1 MNENTEN
8 LLNTTCNSKHCSL
21 EKWIK
26 EEDPAQ
32 DKTRAGYFKRA
43 VLVAETVDDWV
54 PVATLL
60 SDLKIDKDAP
70 QFTNFQA
77 KYDAHTRNSLDAIKE
92 KMQKSLI
99 EGNIV
104 KRLQTQYMLQL
115 LMFNY
120 LEHIRSNKLTI
131 KADKM
136 VDEEE
141 IDLPEMSALF
151 TEMMLTDRDC
161 ESLKKL
167 RRILVDWRNAQ

>member
-1 MNENTEN
+1 MNESTEN

-32 DKTRAGYFKRA
+32 DKSRAGYFKRA

-60 SDLKIDKDAP
+60 SDLKLDKDAP

-77 KYDAHTRNSLDAIKE
+77 KYDTETREALDVIKE

-99 EGNIV
+99 EGNII
-104 KRLQTQYMLQL
+104 KRVLQTQYMLQL
-115 LMFNY
+115 LMMNY
-120 LEHIRSNKLTI
+120 LEHIRANKLTI

-136 VDEEE
+136 VDEE
-141 IDLPEMSALF
+141 IDLPEMAALF

-161 ESLKKL
+161 DALKEIRK
-167 RRILVDWRNAQ
+167 ILVDWRNA

>member
-1 MNENTEN
+1 MNESIEY
-8 LLNTTCNSKHCSL
+8 LLNTTCNPKHCSL

-32 DKTRAGYFKRA
+32 DKSRAGYFKRA

-54 PVATLL
+54 PIATLL
-60 SDLKIDKDAP
+60 SDLKLDKDAP

-77 KYDAHTRNSLDAIKE
+77 KYDSETREALDVIKV

-99 EGNIV
+99 AGNII
-104 KRLQTQYMLQL
+104 KRVLQTQYMLQL
-115 LMFNY
+115 LMINY
-120 LEHIRSNKLTI
+120 LEHIRANKLTI

-136 VDEEE
+136 VDDG

-151 TEMMLTDRDC
+151 TEMMLTDRNCDA
-161 ESLKKL
+161 LKEI
-167 RRILVDWRNAQ
+167 RRILVDWRNA

>member
-1 MNENTEN
+1 MNESTEN
-8 LLNTTCNSKHCSL
+8 LLNTTCNAKHCSL

-32 DKTRAGYFKRA
+32 DKSRAGYFKRA
-43 VLVAETVDDWV
+43 VLVAENVDDWV
-54 PVATLL
+54 PMAILL
-60 SDLKIDKDAP
+60 SDLKIDKAAP

-77 KYDAHTRNSLDAIKE
+77 KYDSQTHKALDAIKE

-99 EGNIV
+99 EGKII
-104 KRLQTQYMLQL
+104 KRTLQTQYMLQL
-115 LMFNY
+115 LMISY
-120 LEHIRSNKLTI
+120 LEHIRANKLTI

-141 IDLPEMSALF
+141 IDLPKISALL

-161 ESLKKL
+161 EALKEI
-167 RRILVDWRNAQ
+167 RRILVDWRNK